1 MAGRPDKKDDG
12 VLRCDV
18 MFVARVR
25 REKPIR
31 PLLPA
36 LGVTGYMKVRDP
48 RKLSPN
54 NVWDFLG
61 QNIKNALKRKGK
73 HDT

>member
-1 MAGRPDKKDDG
+1 MAGRPEEKDDG

-31 PLLPA
+31 PLPPA
-36 LGVTGYMKVRDP
+36 LGVAGYVKVRDP
-48 RKLSPN
+48 RKLSPIK
-54 NVWDFLG
+54 VWDFLR
-61 QNIKNALKRKGK
+61 QKYQKCIKKKRQ
-73 HDT
+73 T